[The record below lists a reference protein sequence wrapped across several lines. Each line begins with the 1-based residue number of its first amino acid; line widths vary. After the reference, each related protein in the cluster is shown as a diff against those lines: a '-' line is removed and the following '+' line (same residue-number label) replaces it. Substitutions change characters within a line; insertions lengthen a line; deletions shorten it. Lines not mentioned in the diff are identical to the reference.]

1 MLIIDTVKHVVIL
14 YIFNGIILHSPWNA
28 LSRRNWTKN

>member
-1 MLIIDTVKHVVIL
+1 MLIFDTVKHVVIL
-14 YIFNGIILHSPWNA
+14 YILYGIILYNPWNA